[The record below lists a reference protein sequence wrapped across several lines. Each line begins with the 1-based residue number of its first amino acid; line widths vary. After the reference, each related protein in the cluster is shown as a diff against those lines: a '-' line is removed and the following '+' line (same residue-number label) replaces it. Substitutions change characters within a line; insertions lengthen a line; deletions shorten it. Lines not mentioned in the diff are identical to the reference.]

1 MGMTYTGS
9 YDTRQMKRAIG
20 PQPVITVLMGGVPVE
35 CLVDSGSQVSM
46 VEQRFFD
53 KHLRTPYARGASSWL
68 EITAANGLS
77 VPYEGL
83 VETDICIGGITAQH
97 SGVIIVR
104 RAPTVV
110 GGREVPGLL
119 GTNVWRHFPEF
130 QSIVNTQRGFAHVA
144 SRQAVL
150 VPANSRCTVAIS
162 GPPMNAG
169 DLVIEPLTTPLPGN
183 LIVQTSV
190 IQVPGHCAVTICNP
204 SMKDV
209 WLGPKTRVGCMT
221 SGVIEDGNTQV
232 DVHGD
237 KLHVSLNEPPVRGD
251 GPLEGLD
258 LSGLD
263 GHPLQSRVVQA
274 IPHCICREQRRSREV
289 GSRAAPHPVG
299 WWACPSAT
307 IQASGMGPNGGVA
320 ATFTTAFGKG
330 HHTPKLQFLLQPNS
344 ACPQEVG

>member
-1 MGMTYTGS
+1 MSSAVGMTYTGS
-9 YDTRQMKRAIG
+9 YDTRQVKRAIG
-20 PQPVITVLMGGVPVE
+20 PQTVITVLMGGVPVD

-53 KHLRTPYARGASSWL
+53 KHLRPPYARGAGSWL

-119 GTNVWRHFPEF
+119 GTNVLRHFPEF
-130 QSIVNTQRGFAHVA
+130 PSIVNTQRGFARVA

-169 DLVIEPLTTPLPGN
+169 NLVIEPLTTPLPGN

-190 IQVPGHCAVTICNP
+190 IQVPGSCAVTICNP

-209 WLGPKTRVGCMT
+209 WLRPKTRVGSMT
-221 SGVIEDGNTQV
+221 SGVIEDGNIQV

-237 KLHVSLNEPPVRGD
+237 KLHVPLNEPPVRGD

-263 GHPLQSRVVQA
+263 GHPLQSRVDQLFRQYRTVFAGSSDVPGKSEVVQHR
-274 IPHCICREQRRSREV
+274 IPLD
-289 GSRAAPHPVG
+289 
-299 WWACPSAT
+299 
-307 IQASGMGPNGGVA
+307 GGHVPA
-320 ATFTTAFGKG
+320 
-330 HHTPKLQFLLQPNS
+330 
-344 ACPQEVG
+344 